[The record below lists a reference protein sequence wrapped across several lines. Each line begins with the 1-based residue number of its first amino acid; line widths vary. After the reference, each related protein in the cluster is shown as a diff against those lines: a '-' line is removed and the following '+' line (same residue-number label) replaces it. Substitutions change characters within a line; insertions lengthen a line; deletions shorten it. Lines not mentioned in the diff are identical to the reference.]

1 MAHSKLVDPDIG
13 NRTSFG
19 LAMSGAL
26 QECASRADAGEKKM
40 NNRAGARNPHN
51 QALIA
56 SLLLTWLASA
66 SAGSAGPRS
75 ADLGPG
81 SLGHHK
87 GRHPLL
93 PLTLRGG
100 GGVGAGAGDSAAGL
114 GGIPPASDDPM
125 GFLKDMPELKP
136 GAR

>member
-1 MAHSKLVDPDIG
+1 
-13 NRTSFG
+13 
-19 LAMSGAL
+19 MSSAL
-26 QECASRADAGEKKM
+26 QECASRANQTVKV
-40 NNRAGARNPHN
+40 NRARARNPHS
-51 QALIA
+51 QVLTA

-66 SAGSAGPRS
+66 CAGSAGPGT
-75 ADLGPG
+75 ADRVPG
-81 SLGHHK
+81 TVWHHK

-100 GGVGAGAGDSAAGL
+100 EGVDAGAGDDAAGL